1 MTSDCESFPANEQVA
16 FEFARRLTIETL
28 SLGAAS
34 RHGCRQAAIELQIL
48 MMPLAVGGV
57 EGFA

>member
-1 MTSDCESFPANEQVA
+1 MTRDCESFLANEQVA
-16 FEFARRLTIETL
+16 FEFARRLTIETQPL
-28 SLGAAS
+28 AAAS

>member
-16 FEFARRLTIETL
+16 FEFAHRLTM
-28 SLGAAS
+28 AAQPLAAAGLHS
-34 RHGCRQAAIELQIL
+34 CRQAAIELQIL

-57 EGFA
+57 DGFA